1 MLAQGQEDRRAETTD
16 LFVPTSDPLSVKES
30 RKKEA
35 VEQKVRHL
43 PSPLV
48 EQRCLMPQPLLPS
61 CPKAEFGRVHGDA
74 VPGRRPCAERQ
85 SLRPPLAR
93 WGLRPEQRRE
103 EQGEEGASQGAR
115 KGRQG
120 AQMLPSA
127 YPHPCVRTRVAS
139 TRALILFRAPTRQ
152 AKAKLEEEQASGQ
165 EDNRGGRLLKTGT
178 STLAAAASQGI
189 WGTLKA
195 RRQPSHRTALNK

>member
-16 LFVPTSDPLSVKES
+16 LFVPTPKPLSVKES

-35 VEQKVRHL
+35 GKARRREREKAAKVRRCSH
-43 PSPLV
+43 PPTRSP
-48 EQRCLMPQPLLPS
+48 
-61 CPKAEFGRVHGDA
+61 F
-74 VPGRRPCAERQ
+74 
-85 SLRPPLAR
+85 
-93 WGLRPEQRRE
+93 
-103 EQGEEGASQGAR
+103 
-115 KGRQG
+115 
-120 AQMLPSA
+120 
-127 YPHPCVRTRVAS
+127 VRTRVAS

-152 AKAKLEEEQASGQ
+152 ATATFEEQASGQ
-165 EDNRGGRLLKTGT
+165 EDSRGGRLLNTGT